1 MKTRVMLLST
11 IALLSTS
18 LLADDRPKTKESG
31 DTFKALDTD
40 NDGKISK
47 EEASV
52 SEHFSNGFDKLDGNS
67 DGYVTKR
74 EFQRNTMRRAKP
86 GP

>member
-1 MKTRVMLLST
+1 MKIPVMLLCGAALVST
-11 IALLSTS
+11 AA
-18 LLADDRPKTKESG
+18 LADDRSNTKESG

-47 EEASV
+47 EEASANQ
-52 SEHFSNGFDKLDGNS
+52 HFSNTFDKLDGNS
-67 DGYVTKR
+67 DGYITKR
-74 EFQRNTMRRAKP
+74 EFQRNTMRRPKP